1 MGSNWKLPMINDI
14 LQQILNFITTI
25 FVKSKYIAFLRSFNN
40 QMTLLN
46 NNDVEK
52 IVSYDKIN

>member
-1 MGSNWKLPMINDI
+1 MINDI